1 MNRQAG
7 FTLLEAVLALLLA
20 GMVVTGLA
28 MFTGQW
34 LGGWTRAGQAM
45 RQAQA
50 LAAGVNRLAAD
61 IEVAAAVAGP
71 AGDVLFEGTAAA
83 LALVRLPPDF
93 LEDKR
98 PGAVRIASAGT
109 GEARVLLRS
118 QAALAPGA
126 SGLAGLAFADPVAL
140 ARWPHRV
147 AFAYAGEDGAFAA
160 SWPAG
165 PVLPALVRIT
175 VTDAVS
181 GRELPMSTTVRI
193 HAGTSVLCAQAKTAA
208 ICDAATA
215 GARPR

>member
-20 GMVVTGLA
+20 GMVVTALA
-28 MFTGQW
+28 LLSGQW

-50 LAAGVNRLAAD
+50 LAAGLNRLAAD
-61 IEVAAAVAGP
+61 IDASAAVATP
-71 AGDVLFEGTAAA
+71 AGNVLFEGNAVA

-93 LEDKR
+93 LEDQR
-98 PGAVRIASAGT
+98 PGAVRIAPSGI
-109 GEARVLLRS
+109 GEARMLLRS
-118 QAALAPGA
+118 QATLPPGA
-126 SGLAGLAFADPVAL
+126 SGLAGLAYADAVAL

-147 AFAYAGEDGAFAA
+147 AFAYAGADGVFAA

-165 PVLPALVRIT
+165 PVLPALVRIA

-193 HAGTSVLCAQAKTAA
+193 HADTPVLCAQARTAA
-208 ICDAATA
+208 ICDGLIA